1 MGNNIYTIGHSTHS
15 TDEFL
20 NLLETHKINAI
31 VDVRSSPYSKFN
43 PQFNRETIEDQLKK
57 NGIQYVYLGKE
68 LGPRS
73 DNPHCYKNG
82 KAVYNLIAATDFF
95 KEGLNRLQ
103 KGIEKYK
110 IALMCAEKD
119 PITCHRMILIC
130 RKIRDKDMQIY
141 HILENGELESNIE
154 AEKRLMNALKI
165 PELTLF
171 DDPET
176 LINQAYDIQSE
187 KIAFSL
193 KSSD

>member
-1 MGNNIYTIGHSTHS
+1 
-15 TDEFL
+15 
-20 NLLETHKINAI
+20 
-31 VDVRSSPYSKFN
+31 N
-43 PQFNRETIEDQLKK
+43 PQFNRETIEAQLKK

-73 DNPHCYKNG
+73 DDPQCYKNG
-82 KAVYNLIAATDFF
+82 KAAYNLIADTVFF
-95 KEGLNRLQ
+95 REGLNRLK
-103 KGIEKYK
+103 KGIEKYR
-110 IALMCAEKD
+110 IALMCSEKD

-130 RKIRDKDMQIY
+130 RKVRDNDIQIH
-141 HILENGELESNIE
+141 HILDNGELESNKE
-154 AEKRLMNALKI
+154 AEKRLMSVLKI

-193 KSSD
+193 KSND